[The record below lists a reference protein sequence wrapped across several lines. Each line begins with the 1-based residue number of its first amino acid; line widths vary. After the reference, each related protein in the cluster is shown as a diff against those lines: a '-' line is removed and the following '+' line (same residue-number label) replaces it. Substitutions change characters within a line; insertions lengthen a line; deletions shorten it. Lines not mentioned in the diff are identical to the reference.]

1 MSAPHDLAATTA
13 GERPARLLP
22 AWDDQQAA
30 YIADREGR
38 FAIIASLVELRCGPA
53 PLVVDLACGPGSLSA
68 RLLDALPGARVLGV
82 DHDPLLLELARRELV
97 PRHDGRLTLLDADLE
112 DDGWPAAV
120 RAALGDERPDAIVS
134 TTALHWLAPP
144 RLVELYAQAAALLA
158 DGGVLLNGDHF
169 RFDARTPV
177 LRALAAAHDSATQ
190 ERAWAAGA
198 PDWEAWWEQARAI
211 DGGAALAAER
221 ARRFDHRPPPPPT
234 TVDFQLAALA
244 QAGFAEVGTVWQ
256 LLDDYVVAG
265 FRPAGSSGRANAP
278 EAPSRG
284 AG

>member
-1 MSAPHDLAATTA
+1 MSAP
-13 GERPARLLP
+13 LLP

-38 FAIIASLVELRCGPA
+38 FAVIAALVALRCGPE

-68 RLLDALPGARVLGV
+68 RLLAAIPGARVLAV
-82 DHDPLLLELARRELV
+82 DHDPLLLELARRELAPDHV
-97 PRHDGRLTLLDADLE
+97 GRLTLLDADLE
-112 DDGWPAAV
+112 QDDWPELV
-120 RAALGDERPDAIVS
+120 RDALGGAQPDAIVS

-144 RLVELYAQAAALLA
+144 RLVQVYAQAAALLA

-169 RFDARTPV
+169 RFDARTPA
-177 LRALAAAHDSATQ
+177 LRALAAAHDDATQ
-190 ERAWAAGA
+190 QAAWAAGA
-198 PDWEAWWEQARAI
+198 PSWEAWWERARAI

-221 ARRFDHRPPPPPT
+221 AARFDHRPPPPT
-234 TVDFQLAALA
+234 TAVDFHLAALA

-265 FRPAGSSGRANAP
+265 FK
-278 EAPSRG
+278 
-284 AG
+284 